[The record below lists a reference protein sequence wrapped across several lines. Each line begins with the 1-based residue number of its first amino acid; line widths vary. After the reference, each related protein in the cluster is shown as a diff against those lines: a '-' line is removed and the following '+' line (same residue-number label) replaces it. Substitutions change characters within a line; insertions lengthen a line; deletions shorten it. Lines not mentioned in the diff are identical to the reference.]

1 MAGFRILRELWQR
14 RVSRFAAGSNVTVVA
29 SMTIRIA
36 AHG

>member
-14 RVSRFAAGSNVTVVA
+14 RVSRVAAGSTVVA